1 MYDFKLLR
9 TRSLRSVTRITNFDG
24 TESIADGLIDD
35 LYVNLQS
42 KTGQKQAKNRSK
54 TGQNVNGRQPGSG
67 QKRESDDRADAERH
81 LMNEKDEQLP
91 KLFP

>member
-42 KTGQKQAKNRSK
+42 KQAK
-54 TGQNVNGRQPGSG
+54 TGQSVNG
-67 QKRESDDRADAERH
+67 KRAKEGIR
-81 LMNEKDEQLP
+81 
-91 KLFP
+91 